1 MAAPAIVASTR
12 YARFGI
18 TSVVYAL
25 TVSNYL
31 SPTRAEINAGTDLR
45 NEVAE
50 ISGFVLSQGFIQT
63 PDLATSYTPQ
73 ILGRRSAEESSITM
87 YASVNS
93 VDVRGV
99 LPRGTTGYLMW
110 FDEGDVPGRKYDV
123 FPITVGSI
131 GKERST
137 GDDASRLVVNVAIT
151 REPAENL
158 TVPA

>member
-1 MAAPAIVASTR
+1 MAAPAIVSSTR
-12 YARFGI
+12 YARFGV

-31 SPTRAEINAGTDLR
+31 SPTRAEINAGQDLR

-50 ISGFVLSQGFIQT
+50 IAGFQVNAGFIDT
-63 PDLATSYTPQ
+63 PDLATSFTPK
-73 ILGRRSAEESSITM
+73 IPGRNTADDSSITM
-87 YASVNS
+87 YASLNS

-123 FPITVGSI
+123 YPITVGSLA
-131 GKERST
+131 KERSA
-137 GDDASRLVVNVAIT
+137 GDDPSRIVVSVAIT
-151 REPAENL
+151 RIPAEGV